1 MKLFT
6 KSQFILSIIFILCFS
21 CEKPQFAFEKDSL
34 NAIIGKFVQK
44 ASHPFIHVRLEDR
57 HGHVIYEHNSVNQN
71 FLPDQKIDGQT
82 LMRIWSMSKIVTI
95 SLFMDLVED
104 QIVSLDDPVIEYL
117 PEFSNLY
124 VATDANGNSL
134 TMVDSISKIC
144 PHELRLNTSEMTLRH
159 LINHEA
165 GFYYATTQN
174 QCINSKMAEVNLPK
188 AMNSDDLINRFA
200 KLPLIQRPGDSHFYG
215 TNTTILGLVS
225 ERATGKDL
233 NELIQSRMTGP
244 LRITGLKYN
253 LEPDEKLLPRFS
265 GKDDIL
271 RFANDGDFDIFGPDF
286 PSNRPENKIFLGGEG
301 MIASSDGYCDFLRM
315 LMNYGELNH
324 KQFLKPETV
333 EEITSP
339 QTQLD
344 NDWGYNGYNLWVT
357 SDTLRKLGYGDREL
371 WQGGGYEGTEFWID
385 SRRGFVGV
393 KMSQLHPIP
402 KSGHEFYNE
411 FRGEVY
417 RQIFAFEEK
426 YGKAIRF

>member
-6 KSQFILSIIFILCFS
+6 KSQFILSIIVILCFS

-34 NAIIGKFVQK
+34 NAIIEKFVQK

-104 QIVSLDDPVIEYL
+104 QIVSLDDAVIEYL

-124 VATDANGNSL
+124 VATDANGISL

-144 PHELRLNTSEMTLRH
+144 PHELRLNISEMTVRH

-188 AMNSDDLINRFA
+188 AIDSDDLINRFA

-265 GKDDIL
+265 GKDEIL

>member
-1 MKLFT
+1 
-6 KSQFILSIIFILCFS
+6 
-21 CEKPQFAFEKDSL
+21 
-34 NAIIGKFVQK
+34 
-44 ASHPFIHVRLEDR
+44 
-57 HGHVIYEHNSVNQN
+57 
-71 FLPDQKIDGQT
+71 
-82 LMRIWSMSKIVTI
+82 
-95 SLFMDLVED
+95 
-104 QIVSLDDPVIEYL
+104 
-117 PEFSNLY
+117 
-124 VATDANGNSL
+124 
-134 TMVDSISKIC
+134 
-144 PHELRLNTSEMTLRH
+144 MTLRH